1 MRRPF
6 LAAAALG
13 LLAAAALTPLAY
25 AHGGASG
32 HDLSWLDR
40 GDDVALEKIP
50 EGERIVLEQDWVDL
64 GVDLMGDDKVSS
76 WRIEMVH
83 PSGATAFCAG
93 GAFTKSTRLACNW
106 DTTHLGDMTALTP
119 GQKLAGAQPAP
130 NGTYAVRAV
139 VIGQDCG
146 LLIGCRPEEEH
157 ILGPFNV
164 TVGNDLVKPAMPVAR
179 SENGTIFVE
188 FHRNPEPDAVT
199 MLQERVN
206 GGAWADKGTDTHFQR
221 PGDPGVYEY
230 RAVASRPHSSQMG
243 SDVTPAFEVMAPP
256 PGAAPGDP
264 GTVAP
269 APGETPTTA
278 SPGTTATTRPKSGT
292 SSRPRGTEQSRG
304 LSGSTLFS
312 RPTVRQAPPS
322 TTVTTVDD
330 GFQEAITYPTQPPKV
345 IEMPGEERAVER
357 LITEERPID
366 VRGML
371 IPLAGGLAVFVLA
384 MQMIYMA
391 RRRPSIATAS
401 EDDWA

>member
-1 MRRPF
+1 MRRRL

-13 LLAAAALTPLAY
+13 LLAAAALTPVAS
-25 AHGGASG
+25 AHSA
-32 HDLSWLDR
+32 HDLRWVGRDGQPPLKDGDVVYGSDFLDL
-40 GDDVALEKIP
+40 DV
-50 EGERIVLEQDWVDL
+50 RQL
-64 GVDLMGDDKVSS
+64 GSDTVTS

-83 PSGATAFCAG
+83 EPTGVVSFCDG
-93 GAFTKSTRLACNW
+93 GDMGEDNMTLRCNW
-106 DTTHLGDMTALTP
+106 DTAHVGEMSDVQP
-119 GQKLAGAQPAP
+119 GKHLAGAPAAA
-130 NGTYAVRAV
+130 NGTYLVKATVWGR
-139 VIGQDCG
+139 DC
-146 LLIGCRPEEEH
+146 H
-157 ILGPFNV
+157 ILGCGDIEVHHAPEFRL

-230 RAVASRPHSSQMG
+230 RAVASRPHSSQVG
-243 SDVTPAFEVMAPP
+243 SDVTPAFEVSAPP
-256 PGAAPGDP
+256 PPPAPGDP
-264 GTVAP
+264 GTIAP
-269 APGETPTTA
+269 PPGETPTTA
-278 SPGTTATTRPKSGT
+278 SPGTTGTTTRPKSGT
-292 SSRPRGTEQSRG
+292 STRPRGTEQSRG
-304 LSGSTLFS
+304 LSGSTLFT

-330 GFQEAITYPTQPPKV
+330 GFQEAITYPTQPPKMV
-345 IEMPGEERAVER
+345 EMPGEERAVER

-371 IPLAGGLAVFVLA
+371 VPLAGGLAVFVFA

-391 RRRPSIATAS
+391 RRRPSIATTS
-401 EDDWA
+401 DDDWA